1 MRNRPHRSAVQH
13 NAHRSHVD
21 VHVIAYLHRTAPWSA
36 GAALEWT
43 EAWPKGRLGVADAAC
58 YAQAVNRQNVGA
70 RAEAR
75 PPHHPRVGRHSSQ
88 AFRAAAERPASH
100 HRVIAMPLFSPS
112 AHARSVC
119 YRKRP
124 RHSARVGTGVC
135 CSLCVPRGSNKKH
148 RGGAGSKPT
157 RDHVGAWNRHTVHT
171 KFTQT
176 NLILTTKPTHRR
188 TCTGTTGVTDSRRD
202 TAVLADAV
210 AAGPVPIFN
219 LTLLPRGGILTF
231 PDTLTTQG
239 LSLWSLN
246 TVGGGILTFPDT
258 LTTQGLSLW
267 SLNTHCTGTGIKN
280 AV

>member
-119 YRKRP
+119 RTANDRGTV
-124 RHSARVGTGVC
+124 RVWGLGCVAVSVFRAVQIKNTAGEPGANPHETMLVHGTD
-135 CSLCVPRGSNKKH
+135 
-148 RGGAGSKPT
+148 T
-157 RDHVGAWNRHTVHT
+157 R
-171 KFTQT
+171 FT
-176 NLILTTKPTHRR
+176 LSSHRR
-188 TCTGTTGVTDSRRD
+188 TSSSQPNRLTDAR
-202 TAVLADAV
+202 A
-210 AAGPVPIFN
+210 PVP
-219 LTLLPRGGILTF
+219 P
-231 PDTLTTQG
+231 
-239 LSLWSLN
+239 
-246 TVGGGILTFPDT
+246 
-258 LTTQGLSLW
+258 
-267 SLNTHCTGTGIKN
+267 
-280 AV
+280 A